1 MEIKNLTKH
10 YGENTVYENFDLTVE
25 DGRITCIL
33 GESGSGK
40 TTLLNAVAG
49 LISYDGEITAKKC
62 SYVFQSPRLVPCL
75 TVEDNLRLVCKDTGK
90 IFEALKNLGID
101 DKAKEYPVRL
111 SGGQAQR
118 VSLARAFLYGGEL
131 MLLDEPFTALDLKL
145 KHSVMGLFKE
155 VWKNLKPTVL
165 FVTHDV
171 DEALLLSD
179 RIIIIDGGKIKADF
193 FNDGRDECLRLKIID
208 VLLDNGAV

>member
-1 MEIKNLTKH
+1 MEIKNLTKR
-10 YGENTVYENFDLTVE
+10 YGENTVYENFNLTVD

-49 LISYDGEITAKKC
+49 LTEYEGEITQKRC

-75 TVEDNLRLVCKDTGK
+75 TVEDNLKLVCKDTDR
-90 IFEALKNLGID
+90 IFEALKNLGIE
-101 DKAKEYPVRL
+101 DKVKEYPVRL

-118 VSLARAFLYGGEL
+118 VSLARAFLHGGEL

-145 KHSVMGLFKE
+145 KYSVMRLFKE
-155 VWKNLKPTVL
+155 AWQQTKPAVL

-179 RIIIIDGGKIKADF
+179 RIIIIESGKIKADF
-193 FNDGRDECLRLKIID
+193 LNDANNERLRLKIID
-208 VLLDNGAV
+208 ILLDNGAD